1 MLDNFIKQN
10 HYTFHCSILQDGQS
24 IQKIDMNFTKVKAIS
39 DQQAGNAYHAHI
51 PVGNLVNNLA
61 PIEWLQTKH
70 WFQGTQYLIEFPAYQ
85 HA

>member
-1 MLDNFIKQN
+1 MAWTVQ
-10 HYTFHCSILQDGQS
+10 SPRRSRSSSPAMGRARVADGVV
-24 IQKIDMNFTKVKAIS
+24 D

-51 PVGNLVNNLA
+51 PVGNPVNNLA